1 MTVSAPTAQID
12 TRVRRTVVPVLLAI
26 SFSHLLN
33 DTIQSLLPAIYPLL
47 KESFALSFAQVG
59 LITFCFQ
66 VTASL
71 LQPFVGHVTDRRPFP
86 YSLPVGMTL
95 SLSGLLL
102 LSVANS
108 FPLVLLA
115 AALIGTGSSV
125 FHPESSRVAR
135 MASGGRHGLAQSV
148 FQVGGNVGTS
158 LGPLL
163 AAFIVVPH
171 GRTSVAWFALI
182 ALLAIAV
189 LFNIS
194 RWRIR
199 EASRV
204 PVPSHYEAHG
214 HGEHADTYA
223 RPVKNAYVVLA
234 LLVALM
240 FAKFLYL
247 TSMSNYYTFYLIHH
261 FGVSVPHAQTL
272 LFVYLGALA
281 AGTVAGGPIGD
292 RIGRKTVILVS
303 VLGPLPFTLA
313 MPHLPLFWAAL
324 FTVPIGFILASAF
337 PAMVVYAQ
345 ELFPGRVGTIS
356 GLFFGLA
363 FGLGGIGAAIL
374 GWFAD
379 LTSIEFV
386 FTVCS
391 FLPILGLVALFLP
404 NMRDLRRTA

>member
-1 MTVSAPTAQID
+1 MSIEIATAPAD
-12 TRVRRTVVPVLLAI
+12 PRVRRTVVPVLLAI

-47 KESFALSFAQVG
+47 KQSFELTFAQVG

-86 YSLPVGMTL
+86 YSLPVGMAS
-95 SLSGLLL
+95 SLLGLLL
-102 LSVANS
+102 LSIANT
-108 FPLVLLA
+108 FGVVLIA

-148 FQVGGNVGTS
+148 FQVGGNLGTAI
-158 LGPLL
+158 GPLL
-163 AAFIVVPH
+163 AAFIVVPY

-182 ALLAIAV
+182 ALLAIIV

-199 EASRV
+199 EATRLVLPARDTHTGS
-204 PVPSHYEAHG
+204 AHSG
-214 HGEHADTYA
+214 DAVAPPAT
-223 RPVKNAYVVLA
+223 RAYVVLV
-234 LLVALM
+234 LLIVLM
-240 FAKFLYL
+240 FSKFIYL

-261 FGVSVPHAQTL
+261 FGVSVPTSQML

-281 AGTVAGGPIGD
+281 LGTILGGPIGD
-292 RIGRKTVILVS
+292 RIGRKTVILAS
-303 VLGPLPFTLA
+303 VLGPLPFTL
-313 MPHLPLFWAAL
+313 MLPHLDLFWTAAA
-324 FTVPIGFILASAF
+324 TIPIGLILASAF
-337 PAMVVYAQ
+337 PAMIVYAQ
-345 ELFPGRVGTIS
+345 ELFPGRIGTIS

-363 FGLGGIGAAIL
+363 FGLGGLGAALL
-374 GWFAD
+374 GRFAD

-386 FTVCS
+386 FGVCA
-391 FLPILGLVALFLP
+391 FLPALGLFAVFLP
-404 NMRDLRRTA
+404 KLDKGQT

>member
-1 MTVSAPTAQID
+1 MTVEIDTAPPQID
-12 TRVRRTVVPVLLAI
+12 PLIRRTVVPVLLAI

-47 KESFALSFAQVG
+47 KESFSLTFAQVG

-86 YSLPVGMTL
+86 YSLPAGMAS

-102 LSVANS
+102 LSVAND
-108 FPLVLLA
+108 FYVVLVA
-115 AALIGTGSSV
+115 AALIGLGSSV

-148 FQVGGNVGTS
+148 FQVGGNLGTAI
-158 LGPLL
+158 GPLL
-163 AAFIVVPH
+163 AAFIVVPY
-171 GRTSVAWFALI
+171 GRPSVAWFALI
-182 ALLAIAV
+182 ALVAIVV

-199 EASRV
+199 EAERLV
-204 PVPSHYEAHG
+204 LAMRD
-214 HGEHADTYA
+214 EHAHSHDDPA
-223 RPVKNAYVVLA
+223 RRVGRRAYYVLA
-234 LLVALM
+234 LLIVLM
-240 FAKFLYL
+240 FSKFIYL

-261 FGVSVPHAQTL
+261 FGVSVPQSQVL
-272 LFVYLGALA
+272 LFAYLGALA
-281 AGTVAGGPIGD
+281 VGTIAGGPIGD

-313 MPHLPLFWAAL
+313 LPHLDLFWTAVA
-324 FTVPIGFILASAF
+324 TVPIGIILASAF

-345 ELFPGRVGTIS
+345 ELFPGRIGTVS

-363 FGLGGIGAAIL
+363 FGLGGIGAALL
-374 GWFAD
+374 GRLAD

-386 FTVCS
+386 FGVVAY
-391 FLPILGLVALFLP
+391 LPALGLLAIFLP
-404 NMRDLRRTA
+404 NMRTRQGR

>member
-1 MTVSAPTAQID
+1 MTIEID
-12 TRVRRTVVPVLLAI
+12 TAPKLDPRIRRTVVPVLLAI

-47 KESFALSFAQVG
+47 KESFSLSFAQIG

-86 YSLPVGMTL
+86 YSLPIGMSS
-95 SLSGLLL
+95 SLTGLLL

-108 FPLVLLA
+108 FPVVLLA
-115 AALIGTGSSV
+115 AALIGLGSSV

-148 FQVGGNVGTS
+148 FQVGGNFGTAI
-158 LGPLL
+158 GPLL

-171 GRTSVAWFALI
+171 GRSSVAWFALI
-182 ALLAIAV
+182 ALVAIIV

-199 EASRV
+199 EAERAV
-204 PVPSHYEAHG
+204 LALHDDHAHARATG
-214 HGEHADTYA
+214 APTGRGAYA
-223 RPVKNAYVVLA
+223 VLA
-234 LLVALM
+234 LLLVLM
-240 FAKFLYL
+240 FSKFIYL

-261 FGVSVPHAQTL
+261 FGVSVPAAQTL

-281 AGTVAGGPIGD
+281 LGTILGGPIGD

-313 MPHLPLFWAAL
+313 LPHLDLFWTAL
-324 FTVPIGFILASAF
+324 ATVPIGMILASAF

-345 ELFPGRVGTIS
+345 ELFPGRIGTVS

-363 FGLGGIGAAIL
+363 FGLGGIGAALL
-374 GWFAD
+374 GRFAD

-386 FTVCS
+386 FGVVA
-391 FLPILGLVALFLP
+391 FLPALGLLAIFLP
-404 NMRDLRRTA
+404 NMRTARRAA

>member
-1 MTVSAPTAQID
+1 MTVEIDTAPQID
-12 TRVRRTVVPVLLAI
+12 PRIRRTVVPVLLAI

-47 KESFALSFAQVG
+47 KDSFSLTFAQVG

-86 YSLPVGMTL
+86 YSLPVGMSS
-95 SLSGLLL
+95 SLIGLLL
-102 LSVANS
+102 LSIASNFYV
-108 FPLVLLA
+108 VLLA
-115 AALIGTGSSV
+115 AALIGLGSSV

-148 FQVGGNVGTS
+148 FQVGGNFGTAI
-158 LGPLL
+158 GPLL

-182 ALLAIAV
+182 ALVAIIV

-199 EASRV
+199 EAERLV
-204 PVPSHYEAHG
+204 FAIHD
-214 HGEHADTYA
+214 EHAHVHSDPA
-223 RPVKNAYVVLA
+223 RPVGRRAYYVLV
-234 LLVALM
+234 LLIVLM
-240 FAKFLYL
+240 FAKFIYL
-247 TSMSNYYTFYLIHH
+247 SSMSNYYTFYLIHH
-261 FGVSVPHAQTL
+261 FGVSVPVSQTL
-272 LFVYLGALA
+272 LFVYLGAVAL
-281 AGTVAGGPIGD
+281 GTILGGPIGD

-313 MPHLPLFWAAL
+313 LPHLDLFWTAVA
-324 FTVPIGFILASAF
+324 TVPIGMIMASAF

-345 ELFPGRVGTIS
+345 ELFPGRIGTVS

-363 FGLGGIGAAIL
+363 FGLGGVGAALL
-374 GWFAD
+374 GRFAD

-386 FTVCS
+386 FGVCA
-391 FLPILGLVALFLP
+391 FLPTLGLLAVFLP
-404 NMRDLRRTA
+404 NMRTLHRR

>member
-1 MTVSAPTAQID
+1 MSIEIATAPAD
-12 TRVRRTVVPVLLAI
+12 PRVRRTVVPVLLAI

-47 KESFALSFAQVG
+47 KQSFELTFAQVG
-59 LITFCFQ
+59 LITLCFQ

-86 YSLPVGMTL
+86 YSLPVGMAS
-95 SLSGLLL
+95 SLLGLLL
-102 LSVANS
+102 LSIADS
-108 FPLVLLA
+108 FGIVLIA

-148 FQVGGNVGTS
+148 FQVGGNVGTAI
-158 LGPLL
+158 GPLL
-163 AAFIVVPH
+163 AAFIVVPY

-182 ALLAIAV
+182 ALLAIVV

-199 EASRV
+199 EATRIAL
-204 PVPSHYEAHG
+204 PVRDASAACPTVGRSASPN
-214 HGEHADTYA
+214 
-223 RPVKNAYVVLA
+223 RSAYVVLV
-234 LLVALM
+234 LLIVLM
-240 FAKFLYL
+240 FSKFVYL

-261 FGVSVPHAQTL
+261 FGVSVPTSQTL

-281 AGTVAGGPIGD
+281 LGTILGGPIGD
-292 RIGRKTVILVS
+292 RIGRKTVILAS
-303 VLGPLPFTLA
+303 VLGPLPFTL
-313 MPHLPLFWAAL
+313 MLPHLDLFWTAAATIPVGL
-324 FTVPIGFILASAF
+324 ILASAF

-345 ELFPGRVGTIS
+345 ELFPGRIGTIS

-363 FGLGGIGAAIL
+363 FGLGGIGAALL
-374 GWFAD
+374 GRFAD

-386 FTVCS
+386 FSVCA
-391 FLPILGLVALFLP
+391 FLPALGLFAVFLP
-404 NMRDLRRTA
+404 KHDRGRT